1 MRRRAIQMTSAAVA
15 VAVLMLGIPAIIF
28 GTNSF
33 WSDAEH
39 QLGLRAKTVAGVIER
54 RESEEIEIT
63 ASALEP
69 HAWYNES
76 IEMFI
81 EYQAEDGTRIDVGEI
96 PSDRSKFLLSSVS
109 TRSGG
114 TVVVGIERTP
124 ILMRTLLLI
133 LGTIGLIVLSFIVGV
148 LVALRQSRKLSA
160 PLIYLAASA
169 EQIGGALVRP
179 QVRPTG
185 IEEIDLVNQELQRSA
200 DRIAARIAAERQFAA
215 AAAHQL
221 RTPLTALSMR
231 VEEIQYLAEDPEI
244 AEEAA
249 QALEQI
255 ERLGGVIE
263 ELMNASKQNNAGTNE
278 VVSIDEI
285 FHQQQDEWRKS
296 FAAVERELRFAIR
309 TDALII
315 ATPGSISQIIATLIE
330 NSLKYGAG
338 TTFVTAEKSAN
349 MVVIRVR
356 DEGPGVAEELVPVI
370 FNRGISAGGSSGI
383 GLPVAKE
390 LASVNGGRLEL
401 TNRESAEFTLTMRAM
416 PASLDPHR
424 LVPQGASYTVGARRK
439 RR

>member
-28 GTNSF
+28 GTNSL
-33 WSDAEH
+33 WSDAEQ
-39 QLGLRAKTVAGVIER
+39 QLGLRAKSVAGVIER
-54 RESEEIEIT
+54 RESEGIGIT
-63 ASALEP
+63 ASAIEP
-69 HAWYNES
+69 QAWYSDS

-81 EYQAEDGTRIDVGEI
+81 EYQAKDGSQIVAGDPPPDTQG
-96 PSDRSKFLLSSVS
+96 FLISSVS

-114 TVVVGIERTP
+114 TVTVGIDRNP
-124 ILMRTLLLI
+124 IMMRSILLV
-133 LGTIGLIVLSFIVGV
+133 LGTMGLIIASFVVGV

-179 QVRPTG
+179 QVKPTG

-231 VEEIQYLAEDPEI
+231 VEEIQYLAQDPEI
-244 AEEAA
+244 AEEAE
-249 QALEQI
+249 QALGQI

-263 ELMNASKQNNAGTNE
+263 ELMNAAKLNNAGTNE

-296 FAAVERELRFAIR
+296 FAAVERDLRFSIR

-338 TTFVTAEKSAN
+338 TTSVTAEKSTN

-356 DEGPGVAEELVPVI
+356 DEGLGVSEELAPII
-370 FNRGISAGGSSGI
+370 FNRGVSAGGSSGI

-401 TNRESAEFTLTMRAM
+401 TNRESAEFTLTLRAM